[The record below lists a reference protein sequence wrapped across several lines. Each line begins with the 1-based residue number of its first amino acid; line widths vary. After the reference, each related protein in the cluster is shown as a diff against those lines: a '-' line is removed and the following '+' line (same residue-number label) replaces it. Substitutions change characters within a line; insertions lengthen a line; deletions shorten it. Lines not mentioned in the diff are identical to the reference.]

1 MKTFSKG
8 LLAAACLITTIE
20 MSGAVMAQDA
30 AKVISDRQELM
41 KGQGKDLG
49 AIKAYTEG
57 KGDLAAAQAAAAD
70 LTKRLQA
77 VPAAFPKGTGMAE
90 FPGKSYARP
99 TIWTEWDKFSASDL
113 NAQQKSVALES
124 ALKSG
129 DKDKIGAAFADMGKN
144 GCGGCHTPYRE
155 PKKS

>member
-1 MKTFSKG
+1 MKAFSKC
-8 LLAAACLITTIE
+8 LLAAAWMVAVVGLT
-20 MSGAVMAQDA
+20 GAAWAQDA
-30 AKVISDRQELM
+30 DTVVKNRQELM

-49 AIKAYTEG
+49 AVKAYIDG

-70 LTKRLQA
+70 LSKRLQA
-77 VPAAFPKGTGMAE
+77 VPSAFPKGSGMAE
-90 FPGKSYARP
+90 LPGKSYARP
-99 TIWTEWDKFSASDL
+99 AIWTEWDKFSAADL